1 MTLAKIY
8 IKETNVKN
16 RVCNCYFGVLIKA
29 KKVAYKNILIDQKN
43 YKDWTIYFNSYYDH
57 RKSIIRLSLYY
68 HDSMGKIEEKREE
81 KMYLMFNNNRI
92 TSCLKLVKIM
102 LET

>member
-1 MTLAKIY
+1 MTLAKIN
-8 IKETNVKN
+8 IKEIIVKN
-16 RVCNCYFGVLIKA
+16 RVYNCYFGVLIKA

-43 YKDWTIYFNSYYDH
+43 YKDWTIYFNSYDH

-68 HDSMGKIEEKREE
+68 HDLMGKIEEKREG

-92 TSCLKLVKIM
+92 TSCLRLVKIM

>member
-1 MTLAKIY
+1 M
-8 IKETNVKN
+8 
-16 RVCNCYFGVLIKA
+16 
-29 KKVAYKNILIDQKN
+29 DQKN
-43 YKDWTIYFNSYYDH
+43 YKDWTISFNSYDH

-68 HDSMGKIEEKREE
+68 RDLMGKTEEKREG

-92 TSCLKLVKIM
+92 TSCLRLVKIM